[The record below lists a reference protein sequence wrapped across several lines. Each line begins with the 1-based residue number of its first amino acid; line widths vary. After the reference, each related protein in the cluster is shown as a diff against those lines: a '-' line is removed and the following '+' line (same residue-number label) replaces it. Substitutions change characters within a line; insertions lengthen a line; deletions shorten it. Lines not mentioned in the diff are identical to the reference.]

1 VDKAQQRQW
10 MAQQS
15 PNNSNKTIPLGI
27 LVVLTGP
34 EMGQLRFNIV
44 AFFQKHCNN
53 SYTNQ

>member
-1 VDKAQQRQW
+1 MDKAQQRQW

-44 AFFQKHCNN
+44 TFF
-53 SYTNQ
+53 